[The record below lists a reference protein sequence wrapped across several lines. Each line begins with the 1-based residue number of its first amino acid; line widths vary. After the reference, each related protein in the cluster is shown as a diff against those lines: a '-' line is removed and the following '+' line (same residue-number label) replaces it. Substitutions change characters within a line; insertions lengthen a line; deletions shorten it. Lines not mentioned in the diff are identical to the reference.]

1 MPGQR
6 PASISMDIGTDRSR
20 ENEQRKTFQAARS
33 QDSGWWRVER
43 WVQAAGPRGITP
55 IERPESWVRAPPTLK
70 VRTMVMTMNGP
81 FRRPQIVPGESGAHG
96 CPKDRNKNDTDH
108 LHRRLP
114 TSCLVHIG
122 AAAVTESRACFA
134 KVPLRPNSIAMS
146 KRKTAPFRSY
156 LADLPGADREK
167 KHRATAWRCDL
178 KAGNDAGPSA
188 GPICR
193 SILLPAC
200 QADEPARG
208 YAPHQPIRPPRVLVR
223 GV

>member
-1 MPGQR
+1 
-6 PASISMDIGTDRSR
+6 
-20 ENEQRKTFQAARS
+20 
-33 QDSGWWRVER
+33 
-43 WVQAAGPRGITP
+43 
-55 IERPESWVRAPPTLK
+55 
-70 VRTMVMTMNGP
+70 MTMNGP

-156 LADLPGADREK
+156 FADLPGADREK
-167 KHRATAWRCDL
+167 KQRATAWRCDL

-188 GPICR
+188 GPIYR
-193 SILLPAC
+193 SILLPSC
-200 QADEPARG
+200 QSTTSLPEYMHPINRSDRHVSWSAAFDISARRMG
-208 YAPHQPIRPPRVLVR
+208 PMQTASSTGPRSRL
-223 GV
+223 